1 MNIIHQEQIIFQ
13 ISALKRGNVMSRWK
27 RRCLL
32 LYKDSLIITKTKN
45 NDNNNK
51 HSKNVYLPLTML
63 KVIEDKKTKQFMLQ
77 CGKKKIHF
85 KVDKDNEQSKQMFI
99 ELLNKT
105 INECIITRKNME
117 DITQHKDNTDDS
129 VVDINK
135 SDYNKICWY
144 LDKVCNYMLILQDM
158 QRGVKKSIRDSF
170 GEIIMLVMK
179 DVNNVKSLLNVTHKV
194 VNDNNNKQINLQNEK
209 VNVHTLQHDVNCNN
223 KESVDVLNK
232 VNNKKDNNSSS
243 DSNIEQ
249 NDSSSNS
256 QSFSDDGDN
265 NNNNKHPSAHDIKS
279 VREILNESQHNL
291 HSFNHNLSYNTS
303 DFLDNNY
310 TYPPRKTIPLSLKLS
325 ENFLKDSIKCAT
337 RKNTPFPIT
346 YNEPIS
352 MLQKQCEKF
361 FNITY
366 LHNASSPSITQP
378 QRILYITSF
387 ILGELSL
394 NINRLLKP
402 FNPILSETYEYFDN
416 TNKYRFFSEQVSH
429 TPPISAYI
437 CETEDFVYY
446 GDTRCKTAFR
456 FIKCGMEIEFTNKT
470 YIYFKNINE
479 KYTFNKP
486 KINISGV
493 INGLPKYEC
502 EGKVVIE
509 LVSNKKL
516 KAELKVMNTHVD
528 GVVVNDGNVLFK
540 INGDVKE
547 GVNVVDKDGEN
558 KRELFVVEE
567 RKHFMNGF
575 DKYDVPLFTLNLNYV
590 DDNIKK
596 CLPLTDS
603 RNRPDQREY
612 ENGNIDKAIELRK
625 VIEQKQR
632 LRHKQFEEDKVIY
645 EPVYFKNVFDEES
658 EDYVYVYNG
667 NYFEERKNGTFIKNE
682 DIFGLND
689 KDTNDTK

>member
-1 MNIIHQEQIIFQ
+1 MNIQQEQIIFQ

-32 LYKDSLIITKTKN
+32 LYKDSLIITKTNN
-45 NDNNNK
+45 NDNK

-63 KVIEDKKTKQFMLQ
+63 KVVEDKKTKQFMLQ
-77 CGKKKIHF
+77 YGKKKMHF
-85 KVDKDNEQSKQMFI
+85 KVDKENEQSKQMFI
-99 ELLNKT
+99 EILHKT

-117 DITQHKDNTDDS
+117 IVSQHKDNIDNS

-135 SDYNKICWY
+135 SDFNKICWY
-144 LDKVCNYMLILQDM
+144 LDKVCNYMFLLQDM
-158 QRGVKKSIRDSF
+158 QRGVKKSIRESF

-179 DVNNVKSLLNVTHKV
+179 DVNNVKSLLNVSQKELKRNDV
-194 VNDNNNKQINLQNEK
+194 VNDNTNNSKQIHLHNDK
-209 VNVHTLQHDVNCNN
+209 GIASLQHDINASNN
-223 KESVDVLNK
+223 KESDNVLNK
-232 VNNKKDNNSSS
+232 IQPIKKDNSSS

-256 QSFSDDGDN
+256 QSFSDDDN
-265 NNNNKHPSAHDIKS
+265 NVKNPSAHDIKS

-291 HSFNHNLSYNTS
+291 HSFNHNLSHNTS

-310 TYPPRKTIPLSLKLS
+310 KYPPRKTIPLSLKLS

-366 LHNASSPSITQP
+366 LHKASSPSITQP
-378 QRILYITSF
+378 ERILHIASF
-387 ILGELSL
+387 IIGELSL

-416 TNKYRFFSEQVSH
+416 NNKYRFFSEQVSH
-429 TPPISAYI
+429 TPPISAYV
-437 CETEDFVYY
+437 CESEDFVYY

-502 EGKVVIE
+502 EGKIVIE
-509 LVSNKKL
+509 LVNDKR
-516 KAELKVMNTHVD
+516 LKVEMKVTNSHVE
-528 GVVVNDGNVLFK
+528 GVVVKDGNVLYK

-547 GVNVVDKDGEN
+547 KVNVVDKDGEN
-558 KRELFVVEE
+558 KKELFVCEE
-567 RKHFMNGF
+567 RRHFGNGF
-575 DKYDVPLFTLNLNYV
+575 DKYDIPLFTVNLNYV
-590 DDNIKK
+590 NDNIKK
-596 CLPLTDS
+596 RLPLTDS

-612 ENGNIDKAIELRK
+612 ENGNIDKAIELRTK
-625 VIEQKQR
+625 IEQKQR
-632 LRHKQFEEDKVIY
+632 QRHKQFEEDKITY

-667 NYFEERKNGTFIKNE
+667 NYFDERKDGTFIKNE

-689 KDTNDTK
+689 KE

>member
-1 MNIIHQEQIIFQ
+1 MENSQDIKIENRNNIQ
-13 ISALKRGNVMSRWK
+13 ISG
-27 RRCLL
+27 
-32 LYKDSLIITKTKN
+32 
-45 NDNNNK
+45 
-51 HSKNVYLPLTML
+51 
-63 KVIEDKKTKQFMLQ
+63 
-77 CGKKKIHF
+77 
-85 KVDKDNEQSKQMFI
+85 
-99 ELLNKT
+99 
-105 INECIITRKNME
+105 
-117 DITQHKDNTDDS
+117 
-129 VVDINK
+129 
-135 SDYNKICWY
+135 
-144 LDKVCNYMLILQDM
+144 
-158 QRGVKKSIRDSF
+158 
-170 GEIIMLVMK
+170 
-179 DVNNVKSLLNVTHKV
+179 VNNVKSLLNV
-194 VNDNNNKQINLQNEK
+194 VNSKHINIDNNEK
-209 VNVHTLQHDVNCNN
+209 GNSGHTLQHDINVIN
-223 KESVDVLNK
+223 KENVDMLNK
-232 VNNKKDNNSSS
+232 VNNNNNNKKDNNNNNTSS
-243 DSNIEQ
+243 DSNNEQ

-256 QSFSDDGDN
+256 QSFSDDGDNN

-303 DFLDNNY
+303 DFIDNNY
-310 TYPPRKTIPLSLKLS
+310 TYPPRNVIPLSLKLS

-361 FNITY
+361 YNITH
-366 LHNASSPSITQP
+366 LHNASSRSITQP
-378 QRILYITSF
+378 QRILHITSF

-416 TNKYRFFSEQVSH
+416 SNKYRFFSEQVSH
-429 TPPISAYI
+429 TPPISAYV
-437 CETEDFVYY
+437 CETEEFVYY
-446 GDTRCKTAFR
+446 GDTRCKTAFK

-486 KINISGV
+486 KVNISGV

-502 EGKVVIE
+502 EGKIVIE

-516 KAELKVMNTHVD
+516 KAEIKVNNTHVD

-540 INGDVKE
+540 IWGDVKE
-547 GVNVVDKDGEN
+547 GVSVVDKDGMN

-567 RKHFMNGF
+567 RRHFMNGF
-575 DKYDVPLFTLNLNYV
+575 DKYDVPLFTLGLNYV
-590 DDNIKK
+590 DDNMKK
-596 CLPLTDS
+596 WLPLTDS

-612 ENGNIDKAIELRK
+612 ENGNVEKAIELRK
-625 VIEQKQR
+625 GIEQRQR
-632 LRHKQFEEDKVIY
+632 LRHKKFEEDKVVY

-667 NYFEERKNGTFIKNE
+667 NYFEERKNGMFIKNE

-689 KDTNDTK
+689 DKDNDTK